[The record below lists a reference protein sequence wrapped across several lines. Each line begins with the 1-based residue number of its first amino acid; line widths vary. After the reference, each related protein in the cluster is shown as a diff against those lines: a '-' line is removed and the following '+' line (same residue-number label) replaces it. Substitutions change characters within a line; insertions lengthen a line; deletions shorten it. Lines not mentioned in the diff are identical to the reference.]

1 MKTTNLVALFLLC
14 TTMGFLLGARCTKSR
29 ECVFTRTDTLT
40 IVKTDTVTER
50 IPVPQISFLRDTILI
65 RDTIILR
72 ERKVYATDK
81 YRAVVSGF
89 QARLD
94 TLVTYPVVVTKVV
107 RPKRH
112 RWSVGPYVGVDARLQ
127 PSIGL
132 SVQYRLFSW

>member
-14 TTMGFLLGARCTKSR
+14 TALGFFLGSRCTKSHER
-29 ECVFTRTDTLT
+29 VFTQTDTLT

-50 IPVPQISFLRDTILI
+50 IPVPQISFLRDTILV

-72 ERKVYATDK
+72 ERKVYVTDK
-81 YRAVVSGF
+81 YRAVVSGY

-94 TLVTYPVVVTKVV
+94 TLVTFPVVVTKFV
-107 RPKRH
+107 RERRK
-112 RWSVGPYVGVDARLQ
+112 RWSVGPYVGVDSRLH
-127 PSIGL
+127 PSIGV